1 MTQAAEYR
9 TEISVLSQ
17 AVSGETS
24 KVGETT
30 ALLKYA
36 EKAEML
42 TEFDEELFVKFVNRI
57 VVFKRNEIG
66 FELKCG
72 LTLRERL
79 G

>member
-1 MTQAAEYR
+1 MNMLNRTMT
-9 TEISVLSQ
+9 
-17 AVSGETS
+17 GDTS
-24 KVGETT
+24 KVNETMV
-30 ALLKYA
+30 LLKYA
-36 EKAEML
+36 ENAEML
-42 TEFDEELFVKFVNRI
+42 TAFDEELFEKFVNRI